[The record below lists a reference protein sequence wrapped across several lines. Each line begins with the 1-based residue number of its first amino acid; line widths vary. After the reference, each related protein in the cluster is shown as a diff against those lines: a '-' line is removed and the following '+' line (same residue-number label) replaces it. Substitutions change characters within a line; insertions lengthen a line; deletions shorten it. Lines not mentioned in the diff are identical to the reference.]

1 MVVNKCQYF
10 NNHQTACSLMID
22 DIVPVAVSVDG
33 KVGPWNDW
41 GYLMDKE
48 ESLFNYFKQTLLN
61 KYPEIKGTI
70 FLPLESQNYITE
82 KTGYKLFKRNTS
94 DPVFIDFLKKLMPKF
109 EMAFHGVKHAYF
121 DEKDKFIHECSN
133 LDDNSLFEISSKVK
147 SFGNE
152 TNILFT
158 GGKFPGYKF
167 NETALQL
174 IKELDA
180 KWWALSSNMIDNSKN
195 NNHIITDSKTGVSL
209 IPTNLSGNI
218 FFNAIKPE
226 SFLRKQY
233 KRLKRNHFYK
243 KPIDYLFYLYENKFP
258 ITIQEH
264 FQNQSALGRRQPLN
278 IYDDIWS
285 LDQIFG
291 ILRGLDIW
299 HTTISHLAHYH
310 DCYNKTILDKTS
322 DNSFSLK
329 YNGIWEELY
338 LSIALDVPKVYHYE
352 TDSYLSGV
360 LKNGKWI
367 FNEIPEGK
375 FKI

>member
-322 DNSFSLK
+322 DNSVSLK